1 MGLFGGITKAVGG
14 IVGGVL
20 GSSASSSASKSA
32 SKAEQAQLD
41 FAKQQYEDWKNVY
54 GPVQDNLSSY
64 YSNLSPDYYET
75 LGLENFE
82 LERNNAMDQ
91 LNTYLAQQGL
101 SDSGIATQLR
111 STADLSAASERAK
124 IRRNAPVQAATDKM
138 NFLSIGMNA
147 NPAPQVSQTLADQAA
162 GARSRA
168 NAAASASG
176 QAWNSAVQSVGS
188 VVETGLSSYFGDD
201 K

>member
-20 GSSASSSASKSA
+20 GSSASKSASSSASSA
-32 SKAEQAQLD
+32 ERAQLD

-91 LNTYLAQQGL
+91 MDTYLAQQGL
-101 SDSGIATQLR
+101 VGSGIATQLKA
-111 STADLSAASERAK
+111 TADLTAASERAK
-124 IRRNAPVQAATDKM
+124 IRRQAPQQVATDQM

-147 NPAPQVSQTLADQAA
+147 NPAPSVSSTLADQAA
-162 GARSRA
+162 GARQRA

-176 QAWNSAVQSVGS
+176 QAWNAATQSVGS
-188 VVETGLSSYFGDD
+188 VVETGLSSYFGDS